1 MGKLQKKSRRG
12 QTSPIGPREGT
23 TMLAYFVSAEVAKR
37 PFFRYAPGQAK
48 AG

>member
-1 MGKLQKKSRRG
+1 
-12 QTSPIGPREGT
+12 
-23 TMLAYFVSAEVAKR
+23 MLAYFVSAEVAKR